1 MDKKISHSKGVYSMK
16 STTQLL
22 ETKSTRPIIWVSKL
36 HKIYKTGTVKVH
48 ALKGISF
55 KVNKGEF
62 VSVMGPS
69 GCGKSTLLNMLG
81 ALDRSSEGEVVID
94 SINIR
99 KLKDKEVALFRN
111 LKVGFVFQTYNLVN
125 RTSIINNVELP
136 AMIYGTPVK
145 ERRKRA
151 LNLLN
156 LVGLGD
162 VADRRPMELSGGQQQ
177 RVAIARALIN
187 DPAIILA
194 DEPTGNLDSKTGTEI
209 IQLLSKLNVED
220 KATIIMVTHDL
231 GWTKYANK
239 IINLKDGE
247 IEKIVEK

>member
-1 MDKKISHSKGVYSMK
+1 MQLKQ
-16 STTQLL
+16 TTQTL
-22 ETKSTRPIIWVSKL
+22 EFKSERPTIWVSKL

-81 ALDRSSEGEVVID
+81 ALDRSSKGEVVID

-99 KLKDKEVALFRN
+99 KLKDKELALFRN

-136 AMIYGTPVK
+136 AMIRGTPAK
-145 ERRKRA
+145 ERRKKA

-162 VADRRPMELSGGQQQ
+162 VADRTPMEISGGQQQ

-187 DPAIILA
+187 DPAMILA
-194 DEPTGNLDSKTGTEI
+194 DEPTGNLDSKTGNEI
-209 IQLLSKLNVED
+209 IQLLSKLNEED